1 MILYYCFFFFFLT
14 WDWFHISYNGISF
27 SFVVLFLF
35 SCLNIV
41 FIAYS
46 LFFINLIILYSYTVI
61 EQATSTN
68 NVAVSATA
76 APAYSY
82 DDLFP
87 ALPESATPKFSQA
100 PNNNKM
106 RIGSSVVTQVS
117 DWFNCFLIS
126 LLIWSNILSL
136 GFLRTICRT
145 QVWIWQVRR
154 RWIIEIMSSNHEGD
168 WSSYWNL

>member
-1 MILYYCFFFFFLT
+1 MILYYSFFFFSKLRL
-14 WDWFHISYNGISF
+14 ISHFYNGISF
-27 SFVVLFLF
+27 SFVLFRRLIHCIYCLF
-35 SCLNIV
+35 SIFL
-41 FIAYS
+41 
-46 LFFINLIILYSYTVI
+46 FINLIILYSYTVI
-61 EQATSTN
+61 EQSTSTN

-117 DWFNCFLIS
+117 DGFNCFLI
-126 LLIWSNILSL
+126 LLLNIINNCL
-136 GFLRTICRT
+136 
-145 QVWIWQVRR
+145 
-154 RWIIEIMSSNHEGD
+154 
-168 WSSYWNL
+168 